1 MTLVDRLEDILEEI
15 DKKRLSTAR
24 KNRAIRKLLR
34 VIEDVEDGDY
44 IMRDDA
50 DLNQKSLK
58 QLLFVSKSL
67 KKGSK
72 AAKAWGAKMRR
83 LRGGG
88 KKRKKSTRKGQR
100 RKTAR
105 RAYEGIKRKTRK
117 SYKRRKSSSGM
128 KMPKVPSVIK
138 KVALGVG
145 AASLAGMAVGLIA
158 PQFSG
163 IARPIAALAAGGIPG
178 VAGELL
184 INQGL
189 LGNITGM
196 FGAGAGINETRLA
209 SGL

>member
-1 MTLVDRLEDILEEI
+1 
-15 DKKRLSTAR
+15 
-24 KNRAIRKLLR
+24 
-34 VIEDVEDGDY
+34 
-44 IMRDDA
+44 
-50 DLNQKSLK
+50 
-58 QLLFVSKSL
+58 L

-83 LRGGG
+83 LRGSGT
-88 KKRKKSTRKGQR
+88 KRKKSTRKGGV

-105 RAYEGIKRKTRK
+105 RAYTKVKSARK

-128 KMPKVPSVIK
+128 KMPKIPSVIK
-138 KVALGVG
+138 KVAVGVG
-145 AASLAGMAVGLIA
+145 AASLAAMAVSIVA
-158 PQFSG
+158 PQFVG

-196 FGAGAGINETRLA
+196 FGGASINESRLA
-209 SGL
+209 GGL

>member
-1 MTLVDRLEDILEEI
+1 M
-15 DKKRLSTAR
+15 
-24 KNRAIRKLLR
+24 
-34 VIEDVEDGDY
+34 
-44 IMRDDA
+44 
-50 DLNQKSLK
+50 
-58 QLLFVSKSL
+58 

-83 LRGGG
+83 LRGSGT
-88 KKRKKSTRKGQR
+88 KRKKSTRKGQIR
-100 RKTAR
+100 RTSR
-105 RAYEGIKRKTRK
+105 RAYEGLKRKARK

-128 KMPKVPSVIK
+128 KLPKVPSVIK
-138 KVALGVG
+138 KVAVGVG
-145 AASLAGMAVGLIA
+145 AAALAGMAVSIVA
-158 PQFSG
+158 PQFAG

-196 FGAGAGINETRLA
+196 LGGGGINQTRLA

>member
-1 MTLVDRLEDILEEI
+1 MP
-15 DKKRLSTAR
+15 KKRKQPAGLKAYWANKKKSST
-24 KNRAIRKLLR
+24 
-34 VIEDVEDGDY
+34 
-44 IMRDDA
+44 
-50 DLNQKSLK
+50 
-58 QLLFVSKSL
+58 
-67 KKGSK
+67 
-72 AAKAWGAKMRR
+72 
-83 LRGGG
+83 
-88 KKRKKSTRKGQR
+88 KRKKSTRKGQV

-105 RAYEGIKRKTRK
+105 RAYTKVKSARK
-117 SYKRRKSSSGM
+117 SYKRKNSSSGM
-128 KMPKVPSVIK
+128 KMPKIPSVIK
-138 KVALGVG
+138 KVAIGVG

-196 FGAGAGINETRLA
+196 FGGGGGINEQRLA

>member
-1 MTLVDRLEDILEEI
+1 M
-15 DKKRLSTAR
+15 S
-24 KNRAIRKLLR
+24 KL
-34 VIEDVEDGDY
+34 
-44 IMRDDA
+44 
-50 DLNQKSLK
+50 
-58 QLLFVSKSL
+58 L

-83 LRGGG
+83 LRGGDS
-88 KKRKKSTRKGQR
+88 KRKKSTRKGQV
-100 RKTAR
+100 RKTRAPRAR
-105 RAYEGIKRKTRK
+105 RAYKKLK
-117 SYKRRKSSSGM
+117 SYKRRKSSSSM

-138 KVALGVG
+138 KVAIGVG
-145 AASLAGMAVGLIA
+145 AASLAGMAVGIIA

-196 FGAGAGINETRLA
+196 FGGGAGINEQRLA

>member
-1 MTLVDRLEDILEEI
+1 
-15 DKKRLSTAR
+15 
-24 KNRAIRKLLR
+24 
-34 VIEDVEDGDY
+34 
-44 IMRDDA
+44 
-50 DLNQKSLK
+50 
-58 QLLFVSKSL
+58 VSKSL

-72 AAKAWGAKMRR
+72 AAKAWGAKMKR
-83 LRGGG
+83 LRGSGTKRKTTTRKRRTTRKG
-88 KKRKKSTRKGQR
+88 DLTLKRKKAYSSKSKSKSNKPRK
-100 RKTAR
+100 
-105 RAYEGIKRKTRK
+105 K
-117 SYKRRKSSSGM
+117 SNSM
-128 KMPKVPSVIK
+128 KMPKIPSVIK
-138 KVALGVG
+138 KVAIGVG

-196 FGAGAGINETRLA
+196 FGGGAGINETRLA

>member
-1 MTLVDRLEDILEEI
+1 M
-15 DKKRLSTAR
+15 
-24 KNRAIRKLLR
+24 RKL
-34 VIEDVEDGDY
+34 
-44 IMRDDA
+44 
-50 DLNQKSLK
+50 
-58 QLLFVSKSL
+58 L

-83 LRGGG
+83 LRGSGT
-88 KKRKKSTRKGQR
+88 KRKKSTRKGQR

-105 RAYEGIKRKTRK
+105 RAYTGLKRKVRKVRTYTK

-128 KMPKVPSVIK
+128 KMPKIPSVIK
-138 KVALGVG
+138 KVAIGVG
-145 AASLAGMAVGLIA
+145 AASLAGMAVSIIA
-158 PQFSG
+158 PQFAG

-196 FGAGAGINETRLA
+196 FGGAPNVQNGA

>member
-1 MTLVDRLEDILEEI
+1 M
-15 DKKRLSTAR
+15 S
-24 KNRAIRKLLR
+24 KL
-34 VIEDVEDGDY
+34 
-44 IMRDDA
+44 
-50 DLNQKSLK
+50 
-58 QLLFVSKSL
+58 L

-88 KKRKKSTRKGQR
+88 TKRRKSTRKGQV

-105 RAYEGIKRKTRK
+105 RAYTKVKSKAK

-128 KMPKVPSVIK
+128 KLPKIPSVIK
-138 KVALGVG
+138 KVAIGVG

-184 INQGL
+184 LNQGL
-189 LGNITGM
+189 LQNITGM
-196 FGAGAGINETRLA
+196 FGGGAVQNGAG
-209 SGL
+209 GL

>member
-1 MTLVDRLEDILEEI
+1 
-15 DKKRLSTAR
+15 
-24 KNRAIRKLLR
+24 
-34 VIEDVEDGDY
+34 
-44 IMRDDA
+44 
-50 DLNQKSLK
+50 
-58 QLLFVSKSL
+58 L

-88 KKRKKSTRKGQR
+88 KKRRKSTRKGQV

-105 RAYEGIKRKTRK
+105 RAYTKVKSARK

-128 KMPKVPSVIK
+128 KMPKVPTVIK
-138 KVALGVG
+138 KVAIGVG
-145 AASLAGMAVGLIA
+145 AASLAAMAVSIVA
-158 PQFSG
+158 PQFVG
-163 IARPIAALAAGGIPG
+163 IARPIAALAAGGIAG

-196 FGAGAGINETRLA
+196 FGGGTQATAG
-209 SGL
+209 GL

>member
-1 MTLVDRLEDILEEI
+1 
-15 DKKRLSTAR
+15 
-24 KNRAIRKLLR
+24 
-34 VIEDVEDGDY
+34 
-44 IMRDDA
+44 
-50 DLNQKSLK
+50 
-58 QLLFVSKSL
+58 L

-88 KKRKKSTRKGQR
+88 SKRKKSTRKGQR

-117 SYKRRKSSSGM
+117 SYKRRKSSSSM
-128 KMPKVPSVIK
+128 KLPKIPSVIK
-138 KVALGVG
+138 KVAIGVG
-145 AASLAGMAVGLIA
+145 AASLAGMAVSIVA
-158 PQFSG
+158 PQFVP
-163 IARPIAALAAGGIPG
+163 IARPIAALAAGGIAG

-196 FGAGAGINETRLA
+196 LGGGGTQSTAG
-209 SGL
+209 GL

>member
-1 MTLVDRLEDILEEI
+1 M
-15 DKKRLSTAR
+15 
-24 KNRAIRKLLR
+24 NKL
-34 VIEDVEDGDY
+34 
-44 IMRDDA
+44 
-50 DLNQKSLK
+50 
-58 QLLFVSKSL
+58 L

-88 KKRKKSTRKGQR
+88 SKRKKSTRKGQR

-105 RAYEGIKRKTRK
+105 RAYEGIKRKAK
-117 SYKRRKSSSGM
+117 SYKRRKTSSSM
-128 KMPKVPSVIK
+128 KLPKVPTFIK
-138 KVALGVG
+138 KVAIGVG
-145 AASLAGMAVGLIA
+145 AASLAGMAVGIIA
-158 PQFSG
+158 PQFAG

-196 FGAGAGINETRLA
+196 FGGGGINQSRLA